1 MSRSVVPQGG
11 AGTASNKRSLTMT
24 HGKGM
29 STVLASV
36 FIGLGAALAASD
48 GAAQGYPQ
56 RPVRMVVPFSPGGS
70 LDLVARLIAKHAS
83 GELGQQVVVENK
95 PGAGGSIGV
104 EIVAKAPNDGY
115 TLLIV
120 QNSITVNPHL
130 LKKVP
135 YDPVKDF
142 DPVSR
147 VSTYMLYLVAHPST
161 GLHSVKQLIALAKAK
176 PGEVTYASVGMGSGT
191 HLSGALFA
199 HMAGIKMTHVPYK
212 GTGQVMPDLLGGQV
226 ALHFGSTTV
235 VPHVKSGKLVPLGV
249 TGAKRSAVLP
259 DVPTI
264 AEAGLTG
271 YEVSAWNAVFAPA
284 GTPVAV
290 VNRLNALIKQALEL
304 PESRAVMEAQDLTA
318 SPSTPGELG
327 AQVKRDLAKWAEI
340 VRIAGLKAE

>member
-1 MSRSVVPQGG
+1 MARAQG
-11 AGTASNKRSLTMT
+11 R
-24 HGKGM
+24 H
-29 STVLASV
+29 SV
-36 FIGLGAALAASD
+36 FVAVLSLWGASIAIPDAAS
-48 GAAQGYPQ
+48 QTYPQ

-83 GELGQQVVVENK
+83 AELGQQVIIDNK
-95 PGAGGSIGV
+95 PGAGGNIGV
-104 EIVAKAPNDGY
+104 EIVAKAPNDGH

-130 LKKVP
+130 FRKVP

-161 GLHSVKQLIALAKAK
+161 GLNSIKQLIALAKAK
-176 PGEVTYASVGMGSGT
+176 PGQVTYASVGIGSAT

-199 HMAGIKMTHVPYK
+199 HMAGVNITHVPYK

-235 VPHVKSGKLVPLGV
+235 VPYVKSGKLIPLGV
-249 TGAKRSAVLP
+249 TGARRSAALLE
-259 DVPTI
+259 VPTI
-264 AEAGLTG
+264 AEAGLKG
-271 YEVSAWNAVFAPA
+271 YEVAAWNAVFAPS
-284 GTPVAV
+284 GTSEVIV
-290 VNRLNALIKQALEL
+290 SRLNVLIKQALEL
-304 PESRAVMEAQDLTA
+304 PDSRAVMDAQDLVA
-318 SPSTPGELG
+318 SPSTPAELG

>member
-1 MSRSVVPQGG
+1 
-11 AGTASNKRSLTMT
+11 MT
-24 HGKGM
+24 HATRAHAMMALLLTG
-29 STVLASV
+29 SV
-36 FIGLGAALAASD
+36 AALAASAD
-48 GAAQGYPQ
+48 AAAQAYPQ

-70 LDLVARLIAKHAS
+70 LDLVARIIAKHAS
-83 GELGQQVVVENK
+83 AELGQQVMVDNK

-104 EIVAKAPNDGY
+104 ELVAKAPNDGY

-120 QNSITVNPHL
+120 QNSITVNPNL
-130 LKKVP
+130 LKSVP

-161 GLHSVKQLIALAKAK
+161 GLRSVKQLIALAKAK
-176 PGEVTYASVGMGSGT
+176 PGEVTYASVGVGSAT

-199 HMAGIKMTHVPYK
+199 HMAGVKLTHVPYK

-226 ALHFGSTTV
+226 ALHFGSTSV
-235 VPHVKSGKLVPLGV
+235 VPHAKSGKLVPLGV
-249 TGAKRSAVLP
+249 SGAHRSAALP

-264 AEAGLTG
+264 AEAGLPG

-284 GTPVAV
+284 GTPEPI
-290 VNRLNALIKQALEL
+290 VNRFNALIRQALAL
-304 PESRAVMEAQDLTA
+304 PESKAVMERQDLAA
-318 SPSTPGELG
+318 SPSTPAELG

-340 VRIAGLKAE
+340 IRIAGLKAE